1 MSGFVLDASIAL
13 AWCFDDEA
21 TDETTALLDRMERES
36 AHVPSLWHIEVANV
50 VAISGRK
57 GRLSPARAAEFAALI
72 DALPIL
78 VDEEKAGGRA
88 RGARMWPPGR
98 ALREILDLARH
109 ERLTAYDA
117 AYLELAMRQG
127 LPLATRDEEL
137 RGAADRVGVALVLGT

>member
-36 AHVPSLWHIEVANV
+36 AHVPSLWHVE

-78 VDEEKAGGRA
+78 VDEET
-88 RGARMWPPGR
+88 PGR

-137 RGAADRVGVALVLGT
+137 REAAERVGVALVLGT